1 LKPKQSTDKLTV
13 SKIEDHKMIN
23 SLKEETIIKKLSKEP
38 TAHFFLIALVIF
50 LIYGISA
57 LNSGNLLEI
66 DQREIDARVFMQEMA
81 SGQELTD
88 EQREYIASR
97 YVEEQILVKEA
108 IAIGLDNDARIHDML
123 AQKMRH
129 VLSGDVIQPSQ
140 KELDDYYRTNIEA
153 YQTLPLVSVN
163 EIVLNSRDE
172 IPDAA
177 QQLLG
182 QGASA
187 NEILDLSP
195 GTAAPL
201 PNVNHI
207 DLSNIFD
214 PEFADD
220 VFNAQTSEWIGPFS
234 SNRGQHFLKITERS
248 EARLPPLEEILDR
261 VRLDWITQEE
271 EIRLQEEINK
281 LWDQYTIIVD
291 NTNAKEH

>member
-1 LKPKQSTDKLTV
+1 MTNSSKQ
-13 SKIEDHKMIN
+13 
-23 SLKEETIIKKLSKEP
+23 ETIIGKLTREP
-38 TAHFFLIALVIF
+38 TAHFFVIAMVIF
-50 LIYGISA
+50 LIYGIST
-57 LNSGNLLEI
+57 LNNGNLLEV
-66 DQREIDARVFMQEMA
+66 DQREIDARIFMQEMA
-81 SGQELTD
+81 TGQELTD
-88 EQREYIASR
+88 EQREYIASS

-129 VLSGDVIQPSQ
+129 VLSGDVIQPTQ
-140 KELDDYYRTNIEA
+140 TELDEYYQTSLEA
-153 YQTLPLVSVN
+153 YQTLPSVSVN
-163 EIVLNSRDE
+163 ELVLNNRDAVPR
-172 IPDAA
+172 IA
-177 QQLLG
+177 QQLLD
-182 QGASA
+182 QGATA
-187 NEILDLSP
+187 DEILDSTP

-220 VFNAQTSEWIGPFS
+220 VFNAQISSWVGPFA
-234 SNRGQHFLKITERS
+234 SNRGQHFLKITERT

-281 LWDQYTIIVD
+281 LWDQYIIIVD
-291 NTNAKEH
+291 STNAEEH

>member
-1 LKPKQSTDKLTV
+1 MTNP
-13 SKIEDHKMIN
+13 SKK
-23 SLKEETIIKKLSKEP
+23 ETIISKLTREP
-38 TAHFFLIALVIF
+38 TAHFFVIAMFVF

-57 LNSGNLLEI
+57 LNNSNLLEV
-66 DQREIDARVFMQEMA
+66 DQREIDARIFMQEMA
-81 SGQELTD
+81 NGQELTD

-129 VLSGDVIQPSQ
+129 VLSGDVIQPTQ
-140 KELDDYYRTNIEA
+140 TDLDDFYQTNIET
-153 YQTLPLVSVN
+153 YQTLPSVSVN
-163 EIVLNSRDE
+163 ELVLNNRDE
-172 IPDAA
+172 IPSTA
-177 QQLLG
+177 QQLLD
-182 QGASA
+182 QGANA
-187 NEILDLSP
+187 DEILDLSP

-220 VFNAQTSEWIGPFS
+220 VFNDRTDTWVGPFL
-234 SNRGQHFLKITERS
+234 SNRGQHFLKITERT

-271 EIRLQEEINK
+271 EARLQEEINN

-291 NTNAKEH
+291 NTNAEEH